1 MRLNSLIRAAGALS
15 LWAML
20 AGCAT
25 AGAYDDFFRAVK
37 VDYPSQIV
45 RLAEKGF
52 DVNALSEDGQPAL
65 VLAIKEDSDK
75 VVDALLALPQL
86 NLEARNAA
94 GESALM
100 MAAIRGKLPTMQ
112 KLLAR
117 GVTVNHAGWTP
128 LHYAASQGGLEGI
141 ELLLAKD
148 AQINA
153 RSPNGT
159 TPLMMAARY
168 GSEDAANLL
177 LRRGADA
184 TLKNDK
190 GLSAADFARTAQR
203 AELAKRIESPR

>member
-1 MRLNSLIRAAGALS
+1 MRLNSLIRAACALS

-75 VVDALLALPQL
+75 VIDALLALPQL

-117 GVTVNHAGWTP
+117 GVAVNHAGWTP

-159 TPLMMAARY
+159 TPAPVSR
-168 GSEDAANLL
+168 SH
-177 LRRGADA
+177 
-184 TLKNDK
+184 
-190 GLSAADFARTAQR
+190 
-203 AELAKRIESPR
+203 